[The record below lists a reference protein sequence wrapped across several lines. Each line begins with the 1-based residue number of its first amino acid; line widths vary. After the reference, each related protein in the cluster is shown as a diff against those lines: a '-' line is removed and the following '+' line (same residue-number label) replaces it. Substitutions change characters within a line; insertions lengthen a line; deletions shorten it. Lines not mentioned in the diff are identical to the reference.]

1 MPSGQES
8 LFGQLFCCT
17 SRMKATDNGKSFDGA
32 GVFPFT
38 EGKANT
44 FTEVS
49 LRATD
54 VALSSSKDGSLI
66 CVSDSSNIFLLRCVL
81 GARADSDESS
91 LISTL
96 KIDDVLLPFVQ
107 VVDVAR
113 ALAFSR
119 ARLYIATMEAKA
131 SLTTTEI
138 PTEYGGI
145 TCASQFYPRLP
156 GNVVCVAGTESGY
169 LLLFSGSGE
178 LVSASKSASGSICSI
193 CCDSN
198 HIFVGIKNTTKIEIF
213 SITEKSLVD
222 SLVISNE
229 SFGLVGSCLMR
240 PSSRIVDQSAKTVKP
255 VGSLF
260 VINEGGNGI
269 AHINLELKQSNCELV
284 RHGSPIS
291 QLLFGPFDNGPV
303 LTAGSSQLIAWESG
317 AFLRMGSRIEF
328 PLSAALVSPARDKPR
343 IWLLTVRANEF
354 DMTSFGLRTGYHVKD
369 DRIGCL

>member
-8 LFGQLFCCT
+8 LFEQLFCCT
-17 SRMKATDNGKSFDGA
+17 SRIKASDNGKSFDGA
-32 GVFPFT
+32 GVFPFV
-38 EGKANT
+38 EGQSHT

-66 CVSDSSNIFLLRCVL
+66 CVSDSSNICLLRCVL
-81 GARADSDESS
+81 GTRADNDECS
-91 LISTL
+91 LVSTL

-107 VVDVAR
+107 IVDVAR
-113 ALAFSR
+113 VLAFSR
-119 ARLYIATMEAKA
+119 SRLYIATMEAKP
-131 SLTTTEI
+131 SSTTTEI

-145 TCASQFYPRLP
+145 TCASQFSARLP

-169 LLLFSGSGE
+169 LLSFSGSGD
-178 LVSASKSASGSICSI
+178 LVNASKCTSGPICSI
-193 CCDSN
+193 CCDSS
-198 HIFVGIKNTTKIEIF
+198 HIFVGIKNTKKIEIF
-213 SITEKSLVD
+213 SLTEKLLVESLE
-222 SLVISNE
+222 ISNE

-240 PSSRIVDQSAKTVKP
+240 PSSRIVDQSPKTVKP

-260 VINEGGNGI
+260 AINEAGNGI
-269 AHINLELKQSNCELV
+269 AHINLELKQSNCEVV
-284 RHGSPIS
+284 RHGTPVS

-303 LTAGSSQLIAWESG
+303 LTAGGSQLIAWESG
-317 AFLRMGSRIEF
+317 AFLRIGSRIEF

-343 IWLLTVRANEF
+343 IWLLTVKANEF
-354 DMTSFGLRTGYHVKD
+354 QLTSFGLRTGYPVKD